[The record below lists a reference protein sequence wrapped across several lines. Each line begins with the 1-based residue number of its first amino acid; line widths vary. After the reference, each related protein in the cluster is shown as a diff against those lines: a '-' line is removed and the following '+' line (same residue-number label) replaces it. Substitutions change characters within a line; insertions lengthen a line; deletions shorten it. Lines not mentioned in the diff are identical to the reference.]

1 MDMVLVYLGIVIPQ
15 FVICAGIIQAVE
27 LLRDIRDE
35 LEGRDR
41 F

>member
-1 MDMVLVYLGIVIPQ
+1 MDILLMFLLMMVSQIIL
-15 FVICAGIIQAVE
+15 CAGIIQAVE

-41 F
+41 V